1 MPKLLPFRGL
11 RPDTAVVGRLDDV
24 VCPPYDVITD
34 QQRLALV
41 QRSPYNMVRIELPGG
56 EYQQAAALLS
66 QWRSSGAL
74 ARDPVPVLYGYQMT
88 VPNDGGID
96 RRTVGVMGALVLEPP
111 GRGILPHE
119 QTTPKAKSDRLE
131 LIRATH
137 ANTSPIW
144 CLCSEPGLTEALGEV
159 PTSGS
164 ARAVDDDGNIHEM
177 WAVSDPVTHEAVAEI
192 VAASPLLIADGHHRY
207 ETALAYQAEQA
218 PSGPAE
224 RGAAEAGA
232 GPAGILSLV
241 VELAE
246 DQLQVL
252 AIHRLVSGL
261 PGGADVLDAFTSD
274 FELTRASEHG
284 VPLLAQMSRAGAVGI
299 VTPAGS
305 FLARPVTGTGTVA
318 LELDSSRV
326 DAAVAKLPAHQ
337 LSYEHDV
344 ADAVEAVGD
353 GRADAAIFC
362 RPATV
367 HQIAATAHG
376 GSRMPPKTTFFWP
389 KPRSGMVLR
398 DW

>member
-41 QRSPYNMVRIELPGG
+41 ERSPYNVVRIELPAGD
-56 EYQQAAALLS
+56 YQQAAALLR

-74 ARDPVPVLYGYQMT
+74 AREPVPVLYGYRMT
-88 VPNDGGID
+88 VPSDAGVD
-96 RRTVGVMGALVLEPP
+96 RHTVGVMGALALEPP

-119 QTTPKAKSDRLE
+119 HTTPKAKSDRLE
-131 LIRATH
+131 LIRATD

-177 WAVSDPVTHEAVAEI
+177 WTIFDPATHKAVAEI
-192 VAASPLLIADGHHRY
+192 VGAAPLLVADGHHRY
-207 ETALAYQAEQA
+207 ETALAYQAERA
-218 PSGPAE
+218 LASGPDE
-224 RGAAEAGA
+224 REAAEEGA
-232 GPAGILSLV
+232 GPAAILALV

-261 PGGADVLDAFTSD
+261 PGGVDVLAAFTSD

-284 VPLLAQMSRAGAVGI
+284 VTLLAQMSRVGAVGI

-305 FLARPVTGTGTVA
+305 FLARPVTGTAVA

-326 DAAVAKLPAHQ
+326 DAAVASLPAHQ

-344 ADAVEAVGD
+344 AEAVEAVRN

-367 HQIAATAHG
+367 DQIAATAHG